1 MPIKDE
7 KIDLTGMTLVVDGLE
22 VGGVDLA
29 AELAVLGGVTASAA
43 ELNLVDGSVAGTA
56 VASKALV
63 LGATKNVDSFRMSGK
78 LFTPQAAPETA
89 ADTVSLTDAQML
101 TGILAATP
109 TAAAAYTV
117 RTGTQL
123 EAALLT
129 AGFQVE
135 NGDSFDLT
143 IINLGGAGDDITLT
157 AADGIT
163 IVGNAVVTVAVPSQG
178 TFRFRRTAANTFVAY
193 RVS

>member
-63 LGATKNVDSFRMSGK
+63 LGATKNVNSFRMSGK

-157 AADGIT
+157 AASGIT

-178 TFRFRRTAANTFVAY
+178 AFRFRRTAANTFVAY